1 MPDPDKAT
9 PNRSRYHGLRFP
21 VVCPQCC
28 REAYEHARP
37 QVERYLR
44 RQAEAGRVIRS
55 E

>member
-1 MPDPDKAT
+1 MDDPQT
-9 PNRSRYHGLRFP
+9 EPQTCPHGLRFP

-28 REAYEHARP
+28 PEAYERARP
-37 QVERYLR
+37 WVERYLR